1 MIWFSH
7 FAFRFNVRHYIKADK
22 TRVMDYVNRLDA
34 FNGPEVGEIAVGNE
48 LYEEAFCIF
57 KKFDL
62 HVDAMKVG
70 RCRLTPSKPKLK
82 APRSEHLKLR
92 YD

>member
-1 MIWFSH
+1 M
-7 FAFRFNVRHYIKADK
+7 
-22 TRVMDYVNRLDA
+22 MDYVNRLDA

-62 HVDAMKVG
+62 HVDAMKVRG
-70 RCRLTPSKPKLK
+70 
-82 APRSEHLKLR
+82 
-92 YD
+92 